1 MTAPAWSPDQPKPC
15 PFCGGEARP
24 NTVTYSASMVREQG
38 WPQATWHSVNCI
50 MCGADIRGSMTGWET
65 PELAIAQWNR
75 RAWRA
80 DAEPT
85 PSYDAR
91 ELAERYIYLRYGSQH
106 GGSPRQ
112 DDYAFEGPSAIRDF
126 VAYAVTFWGVPAS
139 GDPT

>member
-1 MTAPAWSPDQPKPC
+1 MSEPSKTITPPQPHERAITLLSTFLAGLMQGP
-15 PFCGGEARP
+15 E
-24 NTVTYSASMVREQG
+24 YSA
-38 WPQATWHSVNCI
+38 
-50 MCGADIRGSMTGWET
+50 ET
-65 PELAIAQWNR
+65 VGRLAAYF
-75 RAWRA
+75 RALLPPA

-139 GDPT
+139 GETK